1 MAREHQE
8 GFVEAKRF
16 GHRIKLCH
24 STAIQNRFPK
34 RSRLPEID
42 GIETNRFIAE
52 YRNPDVSWIRNQLP
66 EIRNCQEVS
75 ENDEFGVSG
84 VHNCSRQRVAQAEV
98 ERRERNEINRTQRDK
113 IQ

>member
-8 GFVEAKRF
+8 GLTEAKRF
-16 GHRIKLCH
+16 GHRIKHCLP
-24 STAIQNRFPK
+24 TAIQNRFPK

-42 GIETNRFIAE
+42 CFETNRLVAE
-52 YRNPDVSWIRNQLP
+52 YRNPDVSWVRNQLP
-66 EIRNCQEVS
+66 EIRNCQEVP

-84 VHNCSRQRVAQAEV
+84 VHNCSRQRVAQSEV
-98 ERRERNEINRTQRDK
+98 ERRERNEIHRAQRDK